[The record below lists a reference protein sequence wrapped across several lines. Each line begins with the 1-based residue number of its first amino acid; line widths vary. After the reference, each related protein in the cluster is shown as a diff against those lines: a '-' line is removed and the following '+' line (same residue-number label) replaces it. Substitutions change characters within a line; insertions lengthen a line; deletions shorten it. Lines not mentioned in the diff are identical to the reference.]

1 MGIFIPEL
9 LDGVFVALAAEGMDF
24 FEHFIRLVF
33 RLEII

>member
-9 LDGVFVALAAEGMDF
+9 LDGVFVAFDAEGIDF
-24 FEHFIRLVF
+24 FEHFMVLVF